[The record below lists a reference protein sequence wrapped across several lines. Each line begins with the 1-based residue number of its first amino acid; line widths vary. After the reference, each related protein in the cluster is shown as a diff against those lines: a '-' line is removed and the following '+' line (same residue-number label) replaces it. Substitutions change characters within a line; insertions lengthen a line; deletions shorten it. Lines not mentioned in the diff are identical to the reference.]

1 MHKPTI
7 SYDWSA
13 IIEQLI
19 ASGHTTRT
27 LSKALEMELSERAL
41 AYYRRGYEHG
51 KQPLYWR
58 GERLLL
64 CWCETFSKSRDE
76 APKCEVRRGHRADRR
91 HDLGPQVQSLPQ
103 WPPVAPVSV
112 APIKRK
118 PGRPRKV
125 AAESVV

>member
-1 MHKPTI
+1 MKVAM

-19 ASGHTTRT
+19 ESGHTTRT

-41 AYYRRGYEHG
+41 AHYRRHYRQGQ
-51 KQPLYWR
+51 QPLYWR

-64 CWCETFSKSRDE
+64 CWCETFSKKRED
-76 APKCEVRRGHRADRR
+76 APQCPVKRGHRVDRR
-91 HDLGPQVQSLPQ
+91 LDPGPRVQALPQ
-103 WPPVAPVSV
+103 WPPV

-125 AAESVV
+125 EAVA